1 MSFAVF
7 GLCVGWPGRKQE
19 VVKPRLPQRVVLH
32 RETYESAAPSDG
44 IDEYDAITEGF
55 YARTGMRVAS
65 GWSQHSAQR
74 VSSSAALR
82 GRDRLGAALR
92 HLGFPL
98 R

>member
-19 VVKPRLPQRVVLH
+19 VVKPRLPQRVVLR
-32 RETYESAAPSDG
+32 RETYESASPSDG